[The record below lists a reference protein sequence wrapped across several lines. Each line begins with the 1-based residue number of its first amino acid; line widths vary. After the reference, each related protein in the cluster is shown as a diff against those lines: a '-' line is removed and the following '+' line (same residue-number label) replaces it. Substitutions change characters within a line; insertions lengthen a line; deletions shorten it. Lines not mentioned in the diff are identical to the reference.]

1 MSTDHG
7 PVYYFAVASN
17 QLKPEIPMPTALR
30 EASDDEGDATGA
42 APKVEPDET
51 QIDIIEHPNT
61 WWREGARS
69 GLLLTETAA
78 DAVGVQ

>member
-7 PVYYFAVASN
+7 PVYRFAVVSN
-17 QLKPEIPMPTALR
+17 QLKPEIPMSTALR

-51 QIDIIEHPNT
+51 QIDRIEHPNHMV
-61 WWREGARS
+61 EGRGSFRIAF
-69 GLLLTETAA
+69 LTR
-78 DAVGVQ
+78 DGG